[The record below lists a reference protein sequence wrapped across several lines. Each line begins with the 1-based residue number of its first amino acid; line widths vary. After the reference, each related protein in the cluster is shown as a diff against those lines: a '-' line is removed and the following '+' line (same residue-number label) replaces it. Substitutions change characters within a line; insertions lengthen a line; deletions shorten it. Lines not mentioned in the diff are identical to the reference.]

1 MIIFDR
7 LLPSRFKVLPLF
19 MFLISFWLLI
29 AAPISVSAGSHGHSG
44 HGSDNP
50 ILILYD
56 SAGPYDHIGKEHAIL
71 LQNLLGHFNLT
82 IKKKPVCEYS
92 TGDIQNHKATFYIG
106 ATFDEQS
113 YYDTDSDEWQNYE
126 TFLSDCAT
134 ATAPLVWINYNLIT
148 LQSQMDAQ
156 APDAFAEKFGF
167 IPIGVV
173 NNQYNR
179 ILYKETQLYKGVV
192 PFANPGADL
201 TGCMEEGDGR
211 YACSTEL
218 NALSIVDSDNT
229 TVFAWANS
237 TLSSA
242 EDTPYIT
249 QSNNF
254 WFIGD
259 LPFMYLCEEDRYLAF
274 ADVLHDVLDVD
285 HDASHRALV
294 RLEDVSTDTD
304 IDALQAATDYLS
316 GADIPFAVATIAQ
329 YRDNLIYDQ
338 PLALSETGQ
347 LLRSLY
353 RNRNAS
359 IIAHG
364 YTHQRDCLENPYNG
378 ISGDDFEFYRVT
390 LNADNSLDF
399 VSPIGLD
406 TKRGNRRRMQKAKSA
421 LQLAGLSPF
430 CWEAPHYL
438 ASENAYRG
446 IRELFPIHYGRMV
459 YFNQVGDAPRV
470 IGFSRRFHHPYWG
483 QKPHMLGQFFPYL
496 IHKDAYGYKVI
507 PENICNIE
515 PDPFDGYRPL
525 FPEDLIRHAEKALVV
540 RDGFASF
547 FYHPDYGVD
556 YLKEVVEGIQA
567 LGYTFVSADRLFRTR

>member
-1 MIIFDR
+1 MTIADR
-7 LLPSRFKVLPLF
+7 LLPGHFRMLPLF
-19 MFLISFWLLI
+19 WLLAVMTI
-29 AAPISVSAGSHGHSG
+29 AVSAHARHHHHGT
-44 HGSDNP
+44 DNQ

-71 LQNLLGHFNLT
+71 LENLLGHFNLE
-82 IKKKPVCEYS
+82 IQKKPVCEYS
-92 TGDIQNHKATFYIG
+92 AGDIQNQQATFYIG

-113 YYDTDSDEWQNYE
+113 YYAADSTEWQNYDD
-126 TFLSDCAT
+126 FLADCAT
-134 ATAPLVWINYNLIT
+134 ATAPVVWLNYNLLY
-148 LQSQMDAQ
+148 LQSKMDAQ
-156 APDAFAEKFGF
+156 TPNAFAEKFGF

-179 ILYKETQLYKGVV
+179 VLYKDTELYKGVV

-201 TGCMEEGDGR
+201 TGCVEEGDGR

-218 NALSIVDSDNT
+218 NALSIVDSEDT
-229 TVFAWANS
+229 TVFAWAYS

-242 EDTPYIT
+242 ENTPYIT
-249 QSNNF
+249 QGNNF

-274 ADVLHDVLDVD
+274 ADVLHDVLDTN
-285 HDASHRALV
+285 HDTSHRALV
-294 RLEDVSTDTD
+294 RLEDVSSDTD
-304 IDALQAATDYLS
+304 ADALQAVTDYLS
-316 GADIPFAVATIAQ
+316 GAGIPFSVATIAQ
-329 YRDNLIYDQ
+329 YRDNLIFDP
-338 PLALSETGQ
+338 PLALSENGR
-347 LLRSLY
+347 LLKSLY
-353 RNRNAS
+353 RNHKAS

-390 LNADNSLDF
+390 INADNSLEF
-399 VSPIGLD
+399 VSPLGLD
-406 TKRGNRRRMQKAKSA
+406 TKWENRHRMNKAKLA
-421 LQLAGLSPF
+421 LELAGLSPF

-438 ASENAYRG
+438 ASENAYKG
-446 IRELFPIHYGRMV
+446 IRELFPIHYGRLV
-459 YFNQVGDAPRV
+459 YFNQVGGQPHV
-470 IGFSRRFHHPYWG
+470 ISFNKWFHPPYWG
-483 QKPHMLGQFFPYL
+483 EKPHMLGQFFPYL
-496 IHKDAYGYKVI
+496 IHEDVYGYKVI

-515 PDPFDGYRPL
+515 PDPFEGYRPL

-556 YLKEVVEGIQA
+556 YLQEVVEGIQA
-567 LGYTFVSADRLFRTR
+567 LGYTFVAADSLFSTR